1 MDLFVLCHE
10 DPDELKKR
18 VNEGAHVNMKNVFG
32 STLLH
37 WAAACKQPSLVE
49 FLIQKGIHVNTKNT
63 YGTTPLHWARTR
75 EVIETLLKHGADI
88 DAVNTQ
94 ADTPLEFVCIEG
106 YTEAIR
112 GLYEYGSRVPNKR
125 YKELDKVIALYA
137 SMCWKRSDVGG
148 LPSTVLVTY
157 LV

>member
-1 MDLFVLCHE
+1 MNRRRIFH
-10 DPDELKKR
+10 PDEFKILVVKGK
-18 VNEGAHVNMKNVFG
+18 VDVHTKDEMNN
-32 STLLH
+32 TLLH
-37 WAAACKQPSLVE
+37 LASMTQPSLVE

-112 GLYEYGSRVPNKR
+112 VLYEYGSRVPNKR

-137 SMCWKRSDVGG
+137 GMCWKRSDVGG
-148 LPSTVLVTY
+148 LSSHILISY